1 MSTILYSKTVVS
13 CVFGFCG
20 VYCIPRSSNMF
31 FWYVCGKHIKCVREM
46 TEFRASMT
54 NWADA
59 VNSEVDQARL
69 RKKGLLS
76 ITDHHHWNQPVW
88 QDKINSLDSD
98 MRMHLKFSLQLG
110 QLFVNKEVVENPALE
125 AFKAEVKEELTS
137 QRKKQEVLEAQING
151 NCDSQ
156 AR

>member
-1 MSTILYSKTVVS
+1 
-13 CVFGFCG
+13 
-20 VYCIPRSSNMF
+20 
-31 FWYVCGKHIKCVREM
+31 
-46 TEFRASMT
+46 
-54 NWADA
+54 
-59 VNSEVDQARL
+59 
-69 RKKGLLS
+69 
-76 ITDHHHWNQPVW
+76 
-88 QDKINSLDSD
+88 

-110 QLFVNKEVVENPALE
+110 QLFVNKEVVENPALA